1 MAKPVRLTQISD
13 DVTVEPKSCIIC
25 QSFSSSRTTSTQQGR
40 KRIREV
46 ADSLQDVVCKR
57 LKVIDDD
64 DFVYHMNNEC
74 YKKYTHKKN
83 LNTKNILKNIYLKI
97 TT

>member
-1 MAKPVRLTQISD
+1 MAAPVRLTQQSD
-13 DVTVEPKSCIIC
+13 DGTVEPKSCIIC
-25 QSFSSSRTTSTQQGR
+25 QSFSPGRTTSTQQGR

-57 LKVIDDD
+57 LKVIDDG

-74 YKKYTHKKN
+74 YKNIHIKN
-83 LNTKNILKNIYLKI
+83 CRETASCRAKI
-97 TT
+97 